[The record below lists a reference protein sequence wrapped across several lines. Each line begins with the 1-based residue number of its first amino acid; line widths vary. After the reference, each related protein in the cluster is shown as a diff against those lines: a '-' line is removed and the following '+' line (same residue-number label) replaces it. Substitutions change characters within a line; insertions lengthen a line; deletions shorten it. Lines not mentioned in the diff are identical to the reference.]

1 MRRAFAGVCLAL
13 LFGFSC
19 RADLTL
25 RYTTDITIGS
35 ALPAVAA
42 TAMKQQMALN
52 VPKERVIRIK
62 GDKTLSDIG
71 KLAAVV
77 DNSGTEI
84 TLIDSAAKKYARLSM
99 ADFAAALRSN
109 IPTIPAAAQQLMQNM
124 KFDVHTSVTGQ
135 VGMVS
140 GIRADEHLTTMT
152 MSMDLPGLP
161 ATPAPAMRMEMH
173 AWLASPDDLNRIPA
187 LRQYAAYAQRALSMI
202 NSADALQEVFSQ
214 LPGFGDM
221 MRKAMEE
228 LTGNAGNLTVKTV
241 EKVYSPLM
249 ARLTQNQADPN
260 SPVIP
265 DSPIIEMRT
274 DLTTISSD
282 AIDDSVFEVPADYE
296 LVSVAEI
303 VKALMPAPVSAS
315 TATAPVPPS
324 PDLGP
329 DEQVTKVGAG
339 VSPPAVIYKVDPE
352 YSKEASK
359 AKLSGTVT
367 LSVVVD
373 KEGTPRNI
381 QVVEPLGMG
390 LDEKAIEAVR
400 QWKFRPGQKDGQ
412 PVNVRAKIQVNF
424 RLVDRPPQQ

>member
-1 MRRAFAGVCLAL
+1 MPRRVIAYLGLFL
-13 LFGFSC
+13 LLGFSC

-25 RYTTDITIGS
+25 RYTTEVMIGGT
-35 ALPAVAA
+35 LPAAVA
-42 TAMKQQMALN
+42 TAMKQQMAVN

-71 KLAAVV
+71 TLTAVI
-77 DNSGTEI
+77 DNSAAEI
-84 TLIDSAAKKYARLSM
+84 TLIDSAIKKYARLSM
-99 ADFAAALRSN
+99 ADFAAALQSN
-109 IPTIPAAAQQLMQNM
+109 IPAMPAAAQQLIQNM

-161 ATPAPAMRMEMH
+161 ASPAPTMRMETH
-173 AWLASPDDLNRIPA
+173 TWLASPDDLNRIPA
-187 LRQYAAYAQRALSMI
+187 LRQYAVYAQRALSMV
-202 NSADALQEVFSQ
+202 NSADALKEVFNQ
-214 LPGFGDM
+214 VPGFGDI

-228 LTGNAGNLTVKTV
+228 VTGNAGSLTVKTV
-241 EKVYSPLM
+241 EKVYIPLM
-249 ARLTQNQADPN
+249 AQLTQNQADPN

-282 AIDDSVFEVPADYE
+282 AIDDSVFDVPADYE
-296 LVSVAEI
+296 VVSVAEI
-303 VKALMPAPVSAS
+303 VKALMPATPAS
-315 TATAPVPPS
+315 TVAAPVPPR

-329 DEQVTKVGAG
+329 DEQVNKIGAG
-339 VSPPAVIYKVDPE
+339 VTPPAVIYKVDPK
-352 YSKEASK
+352 YSKEASA
-359 AKLSGTVT
+359 AKLSGAVM

-373 KEGTPRNI
+373 KEGTARNI
-381 QVVEPLGMG
+381 QVVQSLGMG

-412 PVNVRAKIQVNF
+412 PVNVRAKIEVNF
-424 RLVDRPPQQ
+424 RLVDRPQQQ